1 MRRILRPT
9 LALVALVALVALAGC
24 VPLAIGAAST
34 GGVVAAQQRSTG
46 DALDDQVIRS
56 KINKLW
62 LDYDPEMYSHL
73 WLSVQEGRVLVAGKL
88 QKPEQRLAAV
98 RLAWQV
104 EGVKEVANEIQLGEP
119 TGFGTYLKD
128 SWILTQLRSSLTF
141 EPEVSSIN
149 FSIECVDG
157 VVYVMG
163 VARDQQELKD
173 VLSIARGIDGV
184 KRVVSF
190 VRVKDAPPA
199 AADAATQPVPMEQA
213 PVTPSVARGVERA
226 PLPAR

>member
-1 MRRILRPT
+1 MRSILGPS
-9 LALVALVALVALAGC
+9 LALVSLFAISGC
-24 VPLAIGAAST
+24 VAPLMMGAAGT
-34 GGVVAAQQRSTG
+34 GAVVASQERSAG
-46 DALDDQVIRS
+46 SAVDDQVIRG

-88 QKPEQRLAAV
+88 EKPEQRLAAV

-104 EGVKEVANEIQLGEP
+104 DGVKEVANEIQIGERP
-119 TGFGTYLKD
+119 GFGTYLKD
-128 SWILTQLRSSLTF
+128 SWILTQIRSSLTF

-149 FSIECVDG
+149 ISLECVDG

-163 VARDQQELKD
+163 VARDSQELKD
-173 VLSIARGIDGV
+173 VISIARGIDGV

-199 AADAATQPVPMEQA
+199 PSAAGTQAPAAQPVA
-213 PVTPSVARGVERA
+213 PPPDRAVERT
-226 PLPAR
+226 PLQ